1 LDNLEWLGLFSDE
14 PLPEAEPTL
23 LDVMTAQF
31 LKLMSFGEKERDL
44 IILIHEFIAEYPNDK
59 KERITSTLI
68 DFGIPGGDSSMARTV
83 SLPAAIATRMILQGE
98 IKLTGVHGPVLP
110 EIYNPVLN
118 ELEKMNIVCKEKVFA
133 L

>member
-1 LDNLEWLGLFSDE
+1 
-14 PLPEAEPTL
+14 TL

-31 LKLMSFGEKERDL
+31 LKLMPFSENERDL
-44 IILIHEFIAEYPNDK
+44 IILIHEFIAEYPNNK

-98 IKLTGVHGPVLP
+98 IRLTGVHGPVLP
-110 EIYNPVLN
+110 EVYHPVLN
-118 ELEKMNIVCKEKVFA
+118 ELEKMNIICKEKVFA